1 MRKPF
6 DLTFIPFPSAT
17 LHVDSYLLLCLVKD
31 AHSVQASKSPTRL
44 FTGWFQRDRG
54 RCNRYPP
61 NQRPRQPLRTIRFPR
76 FKTFTLITPYYS
88 SLSSLGSS
96 LLLLPFF
103 LVFFNIRIQR
113 RIILRNRL
121 AIDITKSILFLS
133 FHLFINDIGRLF
145 RNIEYHLVASNRCIV
160 IVRERNLQRDAYEN
174 TRC

>member
-1 MRKPF
+1 MRTRFRRRNRLHACLPGDF
-6 DLTFIPFPSAT
+6 NEIEEDATDTPPTNGPDNLYEPSVFHVLKL
-17 LHVDSYLLLCLVKD
+17 LHLLLLI
-31 AHSVQASKSPTRL
+31 TRL
-44 FTGWFQRDRG
+44 F
-54 RCNRYPP
+54 PP
-61 NQRPRQPLRTIRFPR
+61 SVLPSF
-76 FKTFTLITPYYS
+76 YYH
-88 SLSSLGSS
+88 
-96 LLLLPFF
+96 FF

-133 FHLFINDIGRLF
+133 FHLFINAIGRLF

>member
-1 MRKPF
+1 MRTRFRRRNRLHACLPGDF
-6 DLTFIPFPSAT
+6 NEIEEDATDTPPTNGPDNLYEPSVFHVLKL
-17 LHVDSYLLLCLVKD
+17 LHLLLLI
-31 AHSVQASKSPTRL
+31 TRL
-44 FTGWFQRDRG
+44 F
-54 RCNRYPP
+54 PP
-61 NQRPRQPLRTIRFPR
+61 SVLPSF
-76 FKTFTLITPYYS
+76 YYH
-88 SLSSLGSS
+88 
-96 LLLLPFF
+96 FF

>member
-1 MRKPF
+1 MRTRFRRRNRLHACLPGDF
-6 DLTFIPFPSAT
+6 NEIEEDATDTPST
-17 LHVDSYLLLCLVKD
+17 NGPDNLYEPSVFHVLKLLHLLLLI
-31 AHSVQASKSPTRL
+31 TRL
-44 FTGWFQRDRG
+44 F
-54 RCNRYPP
+54 PP
-61 NQRPRQPLRTIRFPR
+61 SVLPSF
-76 FKTFTLITPYYS
+76 YYH
-88 SLSSLGSS
+88 
-96 LLLLPFF
+96 FF

>member
-61 NQRPRQPLRTIRFPR
+61 PTNGPDNLYEPSVFHVL
-76 FKTFTLITPYYS
+76 KL
-88 SLSSLGSS
+88 LHLLLVS
-96 LLLLPFF
+96 LLLVSFLPVLPSFYYHFF

-113 RIILRNRL
+113 RIILRNRYNKIHFIPFVPFIYYRAPISL
-121 AIDITKSILFLS
+121 VS
-133 FHLFINDIGRLF
+133 FEIS
-145 RNIEYHLVASNRCIV
+145 NIIASLHRIVAS
-160 IVRERNLQRDAYEN
+160 
-174 TRC
+174 

>member
-1 MRKPF
+1 MRTRFRRRNRLHACLPGDF
-6 DLTFIPFPSAT
+6 NEIEEDATDTPPTNGPDNLYEPSVFHVLKL
-17 LHVDSYLLLCLVKD
+17 LHLLLLI
-31 AHSVQASKSPTRL
+31 TRL
-44 FTGWFQRDRG
+44 F
-54 RCNRYPP
+54 PP
-61 NQRPRQPLRTIRFPR
+61 SVLPSF
-76 FKTFTLITPYYS
+76 YYH
-88 SLSSLGSS
+88 
-96 LLLLPFF
+96 FF

-113 RIILRNRL
+113 RIIFRNRL

>member
-1 MRKPF
+1 MRTRFRRRNRLHACLPGDF
-6 DLTFIPFPSAT
+6 NEIEEDATDTPPTNGPDNLYEPSVFHVLKL
-17 LHVDSYLLLCLVKD
+17 LHLLLLI
-31 AHSVQASKSPTRL
+31 TRL
-44 FTGWFQRDRG
+44 F
-54 RCNRYPP
+54 PP
-61 NQRPRQPLRTIRFPR
+61 SVLPSF
-76 FKTFTLITPYYS
+76 YYH
-88 SLSSLGSS
+88 
-96 LLLLPFF
+96 FF

-113 RIILRNRL
+113 RIILRNHL